1 MISSEIKSR
10 YLAAFANNWCWFLL
24 WGILLLV
31 LGIIAISYT
40 TATTILSVI
49 FLGVLL
55 LLGGIILIVDS
66 FSFWWG
72 KWGGFFWHLIMGIL
86 YVIVG
91 ILFVKNPLWASVSL
105 TLMLAILF
113 IIVGLFRI
121 IYSSSIRLPRWGWTL
136 FNGIIT
142 FILGILIYAQWP
154 VSGLYIIGLFVGI
167 DLIFAGWA
175 YIMISLGARSLMKSH
190 NPKI

>member
-10 YLAAFANNWCWFLL
+10 YLAAFVNNWCWFLL
-24 WGILLLV
+24 WGILLLI

-49 FLGVLL
+49 VLGVLL

-72 KWGGFFWHLIMGIL
+72 KWGGFFWHLLMGIL
-86 YVIVG
+86 YLIVG
-91 ILFVKNPLWASVSL
+91 ILFIKSPLWASMSL

-121 IYSSSIRLPRWGWTL
+121 IYSLSVRLPRWGWTL

-142 FILGILIYAQWP
+142 LILGVLIYAQWP

-175 YIMISLGARSLMKSH
+175 YIMISLGARSLMKSQ

>member
-10 YLAAFANNWCWFLL
+10 YLAAFAKHWCWFLL